1 MSCRFAQDNIERFP
15 LWPLCTRFF
24 SNERADLCCNS
35 PCLTRP
41 LLPAYL
47 IFFCCAVF
55 AIVFF
60 CVAVAATAAT
70 AQQQTVTQP
79 TSFHHIVVL
88 ALCATVPRILGT
100 HLNLNNYAILFY
112 AQVVPS
118 VHIACRRCHANY
130 SLTWTSASRCHSKL
144 LYDYCHWACNLLYA
158 ALAYNRWL

>member
-1 MSCRFAQDNIERFP
+1 MHSLLFQR
-15 LWPLCTRFF
+15 TRWFMLQL
-24 SNERADLCCNS
+24 AMPD
-35 PCLTRP
+35 
-41 LLPAYL
+41 
-47 IFFCCAVF
+47 
-55 AIVFF
+55 
-60 CVAVAATAAT
+60 AATATCTSYFLLLRRFCYSFFLCSCRGNTAT

-79 TSFHHIVVL
+79 TSFHHIIVL

-112 AQVVPS
+112 AQVVPLM
-118 VHIACRRCHANY
+118 HIACRRCHANY